1 MAFAVISA
9 ALINWVQQKKKP
21 AKKIMTIIPSLQYS
35 SLKEYYIYK
44 NMQDEEKPILIL
56 FILTM
61 MFLLTDSKC
70 SLDSNFISVA
80 CV

>member
-1 MAFAVISA
+1 MAFAVILA

-35 SLKEYYIYK
+35 SLKYYIYK

-70 SLDSNFISVA
+70 SLDSNFISN
-80 CV
+80 